1 MVQSVE
7 LLLDHRSDELLRR
20 QWRLIA
26 EAGVRSQASIPA
38 ESNRPHITV
47 AVASE
52 IWPRIDRRLA
62 ALDFAPF
69 PVRVGGLLVFGRRQA
84 ILTRLVVPSE
94 PLLALHRAVSDV
106 VAQCPGIPAH
116 TGPGEW
122 TPHITL
128 ARRIPHDRLGAA
140 LSAVLDEPE
149 IAGTV
154 EGMRRWDG
162 EQRREWRIV

>member
-7 LLLDHRSDELLRR
+7 LLLDRRTDELLRR

-26 EAGVRSQASIPA
+26 DAGVRSQAGVHA

-62 ALDFAPF
+62 AIEFTPLPI
-69 PVRVGGLLVFGRRQA
+69 RVGGLLVFGHRQA
-84 ILTRLVVPSE
+84 ILVRLVVPSE
-94 PLLALHRAVSDV
+94 PLLALHRT
-106 VAQCPGIPAH
+106 VAGIVAECPGIPAH

-128 ARRIPHDRLGAA
+128 ARRIPRDRLGDA

-154 EGMRRWDG
+154 EGVRRWDG
-162 EQRREWRIV
+162 AERREWRIV